1 MKKVIVCLVLCLLCG
16 CSTKEKSPLEV
27 TETVFNHLKTMNYYE
42 ISDYTLDT
50 PTQNNWDTFYQS
62 IKENKVKMT
71 CLKYLQNFD
80 ISYII
85 EYESKDNATILVTM
99 KLHNLAE
106 TRELFLEYFIQAF
119 EYYNDPP
126 KYQEELEKAYTQAF
140 ERSTPSLILT
150 YRVALVSVNGKWK
163 IEQINDFLNNYVNTI
178 INQINLIDYYNY

>member
-50 PTQNNWDTFYQS
+50 PTQN
-62 IKENKVKMT
+62 KVKMT
-71 CLKYLQNFD
+71 CLKYLQDFD
-80 ISYII
+80 VSYII
-85 EYESKDNATILVTM
+85 EYESNDNATILVTM